1 MGDLSRYQAVWLDV
15 RRRDPVLLSP
25 LALTAVIGF
34 LTVLT
39 PHDVPF
45 SRLLPA
51 APALAASVWSV
62 RATLA
67 LGLICLLP
75 VIGYALVLSD
85 MTTLY
90 TAGAIGAVTLAAVYA
105 SHLRLQREHTLTQVR
120 AVADATQEVLL
131 RPVPDRVRN
140 LEIATLYLA
149 AAPQA
154 RIGGDFYAAADTPHG
169 LRLILGDVRGKGLR
183 AVGAAAAILGCF
195 HEAAYEA
202 ADLPRLAHCLDTTFT
217 RYDHAFPAE
226 DTSERFATA
235 VIVEFPPDGTH
246 VSVLSCGHP
255 PPLLVRD
262 GATRAVEPAS
272 PSPPVNL
279 AGLIGSEYHVERI
292 PFTRGDLLLLY
303 TDGVTET
310 RDADG
315 AFFPLAAWTAHTTA
329 ASPSALLQNLHQD
342 LVRHSDGNLDDDIA
356 CLAVLDAPA
365 ATIPGP
371 A

>member
-1 MGDLSRYQAVWLDV
+1 MGDLSRYQTAWIDL

-25 LALTAVIGF
+25 IALTAVIGF
-34 LTVLT
+34 LSVLT

-67 LGLICLLP
+67 LGVICLLP
-75 VIGYALVLSD
+75 VVGYAIALSD

-105 SHLRLQREHTLTQVR
+105 SHLRLQREHTLAQVR

-131 RPVPDRVRN
+131 RPVPARVRN

-183 AVGAAAAILGCF
+183 AVGVAAAILGSF
-195 HEAAYEA
+195 HEAAYEC
-202 ADLPRLAHCLDTTFT
+202 ADLSQLAHRLDTTLT
-217 RYDHAFPAE
+217 RYDIAVPDE
-226 DTSERFATA
+226 DTPERFATA
-235 VIVEFPPDGTH
+235 VIVEFPRTGTH
-246 VSVLSCGHP
+246 VSVLTCGHP
-255 PPLLVRD
+255 PPLLIRD
-262 GATRAVEPAS
+262 GAALALEPTA

-279 AGLIGSEYHVERI
+279 AALIGRDYHVERV

-303 TDGVTET
+303 TDGVSET

-315 AFFPLAAWTAHTTA
+315 AFFPLTTWTARTSA
-329 ASPSALLQNLHQD
+329 VSPSALLRALHQA
-342 LVRHSDGNLDDDIA
+342 LVLHSDGSLDDDIA
-356 CLAVLDAPA
+356 CVAVLNAPRRRD
-365 ATIPGP
+365 P
-371 A
+371 

>member
-1 MGDLSRYQAVWLDV
+1 MARRETSRSRAAV
-15 RRRDPVLLSP
+15 P

-105 SHLRLQREHTLTQVR
+105 SHLRLQREHTLAQVR

-154 RIGGDFYAAADTPHG
+154 RIGGDFYAAADTPTACGSSSETCAARACARWAPRPPSSAASTRPPTKPPTCRGWHTAWTPRSPG
-169 LRLILGDVRGKGLR
+169 TTTPSPPRTPRSASPPPSSSSSPGRHPRLCSQLR
-183 AVGAAAAILGCF
+183 APAAAAR
-195 HEAAYEA
+195 
-202 ADLPRLAHCLDTTFT
+202 PRRRHPRRRT
-217 RYDHAFPAE
+217 REPL
-226 DTSERFATA
+226 TA
-235 VIVEFPPDGTH
+235 GQSRRTH
-246 VSVLSCGHP
+246 RLRVPRRTDPLHP
-255 PPLLVRD
+255 RRP
-262 GATRAVEPAS
+262 
-272 PSPPVNL
+272 
-279 AGLIGSEYHVERI
+279 
-292 PFTRGDLLLLY
+292 
-303 TDGVTET
+303 
-310 RDADG
+310 
-315 AFFPLAAWTAHTTA
+315 
-329 ASPSALLQNLHQD
+329 
-342 LVRHSDGNLDDDIA
+342 
-356 CLAVLDAPA
+356 APA
-365 ATIPGP
+365 LHRRGHRDP
-371 A
+371 

>member
-1 MGDLSRYQAVWLDV
+1 MGDLSRHQAVWRDV
-15 RRRDPVLLSP
+15 WRRDPVLLSP

-34 LTVLT
+34 LAVLT
-39 PHDVPF
+39 PQDVPF

-67 LGLICLLP
+67 LGVICLLP
-75 VIGYALVLSD
+75 VVGYAVALSD
-85 MTTLY
+85 MTALY

-105 SHLRLQREHTLTQVR
+105 SHLRLQREHTLAQVR

-183 AVGAAAAILGCF
+183 AVGVSAAILGSF
-195 HEAAYEA
+195 YEAAYES
-202 ADLPRLAHCLDTTFT
+202 ADLSQLARCLDTTLT
-217 RYDHAFPAE
+217 RYNTAVPAE
-226 DTSERFATA
+226 DTPERFATA
-235 VIVEFPPDGTH
+235 VIVEFPLTGTH

-262 GATRAVEPAS
+262 GATLAIEPAA

-279 AGLIGSEYHVERI
+279 ATLIGCEYHVDHI

-315 AFFPLAAWTAHTTA
+315 AFFPLTTWTGHTTA
-329 ASPSALLQNLHQD
+329 ASPSALLRTLHQA

-356 CLAVLDAPA
+356 CVAVLNAPRRHD
-365 ATIPGP
+365 P
-371 A
+371 

>member
-1 MGDLSRYQAVWLDV
+1 MGDLSRHQPVWRDV
-15 RRRDPVLLSP
+15 WRRDPVLLSP
-25 LALTAVIGF
+25 VALTAVIGF
-34 LTVLT
+34 LAVLT
-39 PHDVPF
+39 PQDVPF

-67 LGLICLLP
+67 LGVICLLP
-75 VIGYALVLSD
+75 VVGYAVALSD
-85 MTTLY
+85 MTALY

-105 SHLRLQREHTLTQVR
+105 SHLRLQREHTLAQVR

-183 AVGAAAAILGCF
+183 AVGVSAALLCSF
-195 HEAAYEA
+195 YEAAYES
-202 ADLPRLAHCLDTTFT
+202 ADLSQLARRLDTTLT
-217 RYDHAFPAE
+217 RYNTAVPAE
-226 DTSERFATA
+226 DTPERFATA
-235 VIVEFPPDGTH
+235 VIVEFPPTGTH

-262 GATRAVEPAS
+262 GATLAIEPAA

-279 AGLIGSEYHVERI
+279 ATLIGCEYHVDQI

-315 AFFPLAAWTAHTTA
+315 AFFPLTTWTAHTTA
-329 ASPSALLQNLHQD
+329 ASPSALLRTLHQA
-342 LVRHSDGNLDDDIA
+342 LVRHSGGNLDDDIA
-356 CLAVLDAPA
+356 CVAVLNAPRRHD
-365 ATIPGP
+365 P
-371 A
+371 